1 MDIDTAKAITGFDTE
16 DSIATE
22 DGWNVGPVH
31 AGTESRRVVRAAN
44 DDQAAG
50 ELNRARAALRDDAI
64 EREAQETARV
74 YRALMFNNR
83 EERR

>member
-16 DSIATE
+16 DSIAAE

-31 AGTESRRVVRAAN
+31 EGTVARRVVRSAQ

-50 ELNRARAALRDDAI
+50 ELNQARAALRDDAI
-64 EREAQETARV
+64 QREAQQAARI
-74 YRALMFNNR
+74 YIALMFNNR